1 MLAGAVENTGA
12 STSPFN
18 RIGMWTVVMRRAIS
32 VYLFLAT
39 QYGQRDVVFDGKYTY
54 QHDEH
59 EGDDY

>member
-1 MLAGAVENTGA
+1 MLAGAVENTGT

-18 RIGMWTVVMRRAIS
+18 RIGKWTVVMRRAKS

>member
-1 MLAGAVENTGA
+1 MLAGSVENIGA

-18 RIGMWTVVMRRAIS
+18 RIGKWTVVMRRAIS

-39 QYGQRDVVFDGKYTY
+39 QYGQRDVVFYGKYAY

>member
-1 MLAGAVENTGA
+1 MLAVAVEDIGG

-18 RIGMWTVVMRRAIS
+18 RIGMWTVVMRRAKS

-54 QHDEH
+54 QHDEY

>member
-1 MLAGAVENTGA
+1 MLAGSVESIGA

-18 RIGMWTVVMRRAIS
+18 RIGKWTVVMRRAIS

-39 QYGQRDVVFDGKYTY
+39 QYGQRDVVFYGKYTY